1 MRKNKLGESDRSQ
14 FSFLLGILI
23 AILSIPLT
31 ASLQAAGSATLAWD
45 ANTEPGISGY
55 NVYFGETIGNYTNKI
70 AAGNLTSFTVA
81 GLTESKTYY
90 FVVTCYNGSGL
101 ESDFSSHVSYTVPA
115 PNSGPTISTINVTGN
130 GPAITWS
137 SVSGTSYGVFYKDKL
152 SDPLWTPIPGSL
164 LAAGNSIYWVD
175 TNPSASPQRFYR
187 IAVLP

>member
-1 MRKNKLGESDRSQ
+1 MRKSKFGKSGRSQ

-23 AILSIPLT
+23 AIVSIPLT
-31 ASLQAAGSATLAWD
+31 ASLQAAGSVTLAWD
-45 ANTEPGISGY
+45 ANTEPDKSGY

-90 FVVTCYNGSGL
+90 FVVTCYNASGL
-101 ESDFSSHVSYTVPA
+101 ESDFSNRVSYTVPA
-115 PNSGPTISTINVTGN
+115 PNTAPTISSINVTEN

-137 SVSGTSYGVFYKDKL
+137 SVSGTSYGVIYKDKL
-152 SDPLWTPIPGSL
+152 SDLLWTPIPGSL
-164 LAAGNSIYWVD
+164 LAGGNSMYWVD

-187 IAVLP
+187 VAVLP